1 MLDQACEP
9 GTLKPEAP
17 LFADVIVPRH
27 FDGPFTYLI
36 PNELRPV
43 LRVGHLVFVPF
54 GRSFIQGAV
63 IALTSSRP
71 PEVPLERLKAI
82 RTLVTAGP
90 AADISSPLLELA
102 KSVAETYV
110 APWGQC
116 LRLVLA
122 PKSTTVERSRL
133 ILTKE
138 GQDALTGKESVSGAM
153 MQLLK
158 RLKRRPLGISLSR
171 LCSAKDAGRADVV
184 GSILDRGWAHKVSS
198 RALQAEQGS
207 VEPASPVIPLFHA
220 EGRRIVP
227 GSAMASE
234 VQDWQRPLL
243 RMLEARKASRLMVQ
257 APSGERLALLRAAV
271 GRTVAQGCNVLVIT
285 GEAARAESLAA
296 ALYDPAWATAI
307 FHSMM
312 PDKRRAEIWHRIC
325 EKGVSVVV
333 GTRAALFL
341 PFHGIRLIWIDREED
356 PALKEPMEPRY
367 HAREVAWM
375 KAQQEQALLVLAS
388 AHLSLE
394 ASGVGASDDQLKA
407 PERADDWPDV
417 EVVDLRGE
425 DRRFLVSSRLY
436 EAMGDAIAR
445 KAGVLL
451 FLNRKAYAGA
461 LVCRDCGQA
470 PRCALCAVAFAFSR
484 QKQVLCCHYCGGM
497 QPTPDICAACG
508 SPRLQPVGE
517 GTERLEEEVRRRFP
531 LARVLRVDGEALRK
545 SKEAAELWKRVR
557 RREWDVLVGTQVLL
571 RNEIVPAL
579 GLASAVQADAG
590 LSLPDFR
597 AAERTFHLLHDVA
610 SLVQPI
616 SAGGRLIIQSYLP
629 SHHAIQ
635 AVVRHDESVFKS
647 EELTHRTALGF
658 PPALR
663 VIVLHV
669 SGVEE
674 SAVERASKDW
684 AAALSRTAKAALVS
698 GDLAILG
705 PVQSPVARLR
715 GRYRRQILI
724 KSRPGFY
731 AAQAI
736 RSTIPELEAAYARRR
751 IKFDVD
757 VDPIDMW

>member
-1 MLDQACEP
+1 MLD
-9 GTLKPEAP
+9 AP

-27 FDGPFTYLI
+27 FAGPFTYVI
-36 PNELRPV
+36 PNQLRPI

-63 IALTSSRP
+63 IALTSNCP
-71 PEVPLERLKAI
+71 AAVPLERLKAI

-90 AADISSPLLELA
+90 VTEITPPLLELA
-102 KSVAETYV
+102 KNVAETYV

-116 LRLVLA
+116 LRLVLP
-122 PKSTTVERSRL
+122 PKPTAVERSRL

-138 GQDALTGKESVSGAM
+138 GQDALTAKESVSPAM
-153 MQLLK
+153 IQLLE

-171 LCSAKDAGRADVV
+171 LSSAKAAGDADVV

-198 RALQAEQGS
+198 HAHRVQGRS
-207 VEPASPVIPLFHA
+207 AEPAAQAVPSLFSAERQPLAAVAGLPA
-220 EGRRIVP
+220 EVH
-227 GSAMASE
+227 
-234 VQDWQRPLL
+234 DWQSPLL
-243 RMLEARKASRLMVQ
+243 RMLETRKASRRMVE
-257 APSGERLALLRAAV
+257 APSAERLALLRSAV
-271 GRTVAQGCNVLVIT
+271 GRTMTQGRNVLVIT
-285 GEAARAESLAA
+285 GEASRAESLAA
-296 ALYDPAWATAI
+296 ALDDAAWTTTV

-312 PDKRRAEIWHRIC
+312 PDKRRADTWRRIC
-325 EKGVSVVV
+325 ENKVSVVV

-341 PFHGIRLIWIDREED
+341 PFHGIGLIWVDREED

-394 ASGVGASDDQLKA
+394 ASGVEASDALVQA
-407 PERADDWPDV
+407 PEQADNWPQV

-425 DRRFLVSSRLY
+425 DRRLLLSSRLY
-436 EAMGDAIAR
+436 AAMRDAIAR
-445 KAGVLL
+445 EAGVLL

-461 LVCRDCGQA
+461 LLCRDCGQA
-470 PRCALCAVAFAFSR
+470 PRCSLCAVAFAFSR
-484 QKQVLCCHYCGGM
+484 QKQVLFCHYCGGM
-497 QPTPDICAACG
+497 QPTPDLCADCG
-508 SPRLQPVGE
+508 SARLQPVGE

-531 LARVLRVDGEALRK
+531 LARVLRVDGETLRRP
-545 SKEAAELWKRVR
+545 KEAADVWERVR
-557 RREWDVLVGTQVLL
+557 RREWDVLLGTQVLL
-571 RNEIVPAL
+571 KSEIVPTL
-579 GLASAVQADAG
+579 GLAGAVQADAG

-597 AAERTFHLLHDVA
+597 AAERTFHLLHDA
-610 SLVQPI
+610 ATLVQPM

-635 AVVRHDESVFKS
+635 AVARHDQTVFKT
-647 EELTHRTALGF
+647 EEWMQRTALGF

-674 SAVERASKDW
+674 SAVERAAKDW
-684 AAALSRTAKAALVS
+684 AARLTRAAKAALAS
-698 GDLAILG
+698 GDLALMG
-705 PVQSPVARLR
+705 PVRSPVARVR
-715 GRYRRQILI
+715 GRYRRQILM
-724 KSRPGFY
+724 KSRPGIF
-731 AAQAI
+731 AVQAI
-736 RSTIPELEAAYARRR
+736 QSTLAELESGYGRRTV
-751 IKFDVD
+751 KFDVD

>member
-1 MLDQACEP
+1 MLEP
-9 GTLKPEAP
+9 P

-27 FDGPFTYLI
+27 FAGPFTYLI
-36 PNELRPV
+36 PNELRSV

-63 IALTSSRP
+63 ISLTSSRP
-71 PEVPLERLKAI
+71 SAVPLERLKAI
-82 RTLVTAGP
+82 RTLATAGG

-102 KSVAETYV
+102 KTVAETYV
-110 APWGQC
+110 APMGQC

-122 PKSTTVERSRL
+122 PKPTTVERSRL

-138 GQDALTGKESVSGAM
+138 GQDALAGKESGSPAM

-158 RLKRRPLGISLSR
+158 RLKRRPLGISFSRLSR
-171 LCSAKDAGRADVV
+171 LKDADRTDVV
-184 GSILDRGWAHKVSS
+184 NSILDRGWAHKVSS
-198 RALQAEQGS
+198 RALHGGQGS
-207 VEPASPVIPLFHA
+207 GEPASPAVSLFIE
-220 EGRRIVP
+220 EGRQFVR
-227 GSAMASE
+227 GSDMPIE
-234 VQDWQRPLL
+234 TQDWQRPLL

-257 APSGERLALLRAAV
+257 APFGERLALLRAAV
-271 GRTVAQGCNVLVIT
+271 GSTVAQGYNVLVIT

-296 ALYDPAWATAI
+296 ALDDSGWATAV

-312 PDKRRAEIWHRIC
+312 SDKRRADIWQRIC
-325 EKGVSVVV
+325 DRKTSVVV

-394 ASGVGASDDQLKA
+394 ASGVEA
-407 PERADDWPDV
+407 PDHLVQAPRRTDDWPEV
-417 EVVDLRGE
+417 EVVDLRRE
-425 DRRFLVSSRLY
+425 DHRLLVSSPLY
-436 EAMGDAIAR
+436 EAMSEAIAR
-445 KAGVLL
+445 QAGVLL

-470 PRCALCAVAFAFSR
+470 PRCSLCAVAFAFSR
-484 QKQVLCCHYCGGM
+484 QKQVLCCHYCGAV
-497 QPTPDICAACG
+497 QPTPDLCASCG

-531 LARVLRVDGEALRK
+531 LARVLRIDGETLRK
-545 SKEAAELWKRVR
+545 SKEAADLWKRVR
-557 RREWDVLVGTQVLL
+557 RRDWDVLVGTQVLL
-571 RNEIVPAL
+571 RNEIVPPL
-579 GLASAVQADAG
+579 GLVGAVQADAG
-590 LSLPDFR
+590 LSFPDFR
-597 AAERTFHLLHDVA
+597 AAERTFHLLHDAA
-610 SLVQPI
+610 SLAQPM
-616 SAGGRLIIQSYLP
+616 SAGGRLIIQSRLP

-635 AVVRHDESVFKS
+635 AVAQHDHMVFQS
-647 EELTHRTALGF
+647 EELMHRAALGF

-669 SGVEE
+669 SGAEE
-674 SAVERASKDW
+674 SAVERASNDW
-684 AAALSRTAKAALVS
+684 AAGLSAAAKAAIAS
-698 GDLAILG
+698 GELAILG
-705 PVQSPVARLR
+705 PVRSPVARVR
-715 GRYRRQILI
+715 GRYRRQILM
-724 KSRPGFY
+724 KSRPGFD

-736 RSTIPELEAAYARRR
+736 RSTLAELESAYVRRR
-751 IKFDVD
+751 VKFDVD